1 MKDIKTILRRT
12 RKKKI
17 YAVSIAHLENDLV
30 NSIVKGS
37 LTGPKNIGELSWM
50 SHNVSFCSFL

>member
-37 LTGPKNIGELSWM
+37 LTGPKNNGELSWM